1 MGEAN
6 SWGYEWIPISRNDW
20 GRAVRDII
28 VNVVVVAVYIE
39 KNCKAISIE

>member
-6 SWGYEWIPISRNDW
+6 SRGYEWIPISRNDW

-28 VNVVVVAVYIE
+28 VNVGVVVAVYIIRE
-39 KNCKAISIE
+39 EE